1 MLPRI
6 IVSEPFSFGTARRCQ
21 QKEARIQAITDVP
34 KSVLEAFRKSDGSR
48 LDVTVEVSESRV
60 PKEAV
65 DLALHL
71 SAGFRKFSVS
81 ER

>member
-1 MLPRI
+1 
-6 IVSEPFSFGTARRCQ
+6 
-21 QKEARIQAITDVP
+21 VP
-34 KSVLEAFRKSDGSR
+34 ESVLEAFRKSDGSR
-48 LDVTVEVSESRV
+48 LDVALEVSESKV